1 MSTNADSDP
10 LETLFGDEA
19 DRPDEIELEDA
30 TVDTKLFHER
40 LTQLAQAAESLETL
54 ATDLRALQRSGLT
67 DEDVVDLLYG
77 RNASLTKESIR
88 TTLETTDEII
98 QALEGEKRVRKRELL
113 IGLLY
118 DQTDLGKRETES
130 VVEELEAL
138 VERYGYDDLRNGG
151 DSE

>member
-1 MSTNADSDP
+1 MSSHADSDP
-10 LETLFGDEA
+10 LESLLADEA

-40 LTQLAQAAESLETL
+40 LTQLAQAVESLETL

-77 RNASLTKESIR
+77 RNASLTKGSIR

-98 QALEGEKRVRKRELL
+98 QALEGDKRVRRRELL
-113 IGLLY
+113 IRLLY

-130 VVEELEAL
+130 VVDELEAL

-151 DSE
+151 EWA